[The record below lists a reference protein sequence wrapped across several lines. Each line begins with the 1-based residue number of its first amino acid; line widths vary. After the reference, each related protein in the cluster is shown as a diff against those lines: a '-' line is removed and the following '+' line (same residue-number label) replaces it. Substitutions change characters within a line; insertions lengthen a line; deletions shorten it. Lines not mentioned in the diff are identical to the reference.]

1 VNLSNFLCP
10 LKVHTINIIEE
21 DSNIPKLLIKVGTSN
36 ETRDVTYF
44 INSSDYDQLDFSRKF
59 KLNSSSGELYLVT
72 PLDRDLPF
80 GRSLWHFSIMAKRV
94 YSKEPFGF
102 ADVVIIVND
111 INDNTPFFER
121 SLYHAQ
127 IVENSPSGTA
137 LFLYIHLIIFKLKL
151 KITFSYLQINEFFA
165 STEKLFRI
173 V

>member
-1 VNLSNFLCP
+1 
-10 LKVHTINIIEE
+10 
-21 DSNIPKLLIKVGTSN
+21 
-36 ETRDVTYF
+36 
-44 INSSDYDQLDFSRKF
+44 
-59 KLNSSSGELYLVT
+59 
-72 PLDRDLPF
+72 
-80 GRSLWHFSIMAKRV
+80 MAKRV